1 MSRSELQ
8 RFADEAEKAPVPLD
22 RYGGMATVAD
32 LAARLRQ
39 DGYDVSDAEIEEAR
53 LGAAQSDGGV
63 FVVAIGVGLRLA
75 LPRPSPLV
83 GRAGLDAIFAHM
95 RKQL

>member
-8 RFADEAEKAPVPLD
+8 RFAEEAGKAPVPLD
-22 RYGGMATVAD
+22 RYGGMAT
-32 LAARLRQ
+32 
-39 DGYDVSDAEIEEAR
+39 
-53 LGAAQSDGGV
+53 
-63 FVVAIGVGLRLA
+63 VVAIGVGLRLA

-83 GRAGLDAIFAHM
+83 GRANLDAIFAHM

>member
-8 RFADEAEKAPVPLD
+8 RFA
-22 RYGGMATVAD
+22 
-32 LAARLRQ
+32 
-39 DGYDVSDAEIEEAR
+39 EEAR
-53 LGAAQSDGGV
+53 FGAARSDGGV

-83 GRAGLDAIFAHM
+83 GRASLDAIFAHM